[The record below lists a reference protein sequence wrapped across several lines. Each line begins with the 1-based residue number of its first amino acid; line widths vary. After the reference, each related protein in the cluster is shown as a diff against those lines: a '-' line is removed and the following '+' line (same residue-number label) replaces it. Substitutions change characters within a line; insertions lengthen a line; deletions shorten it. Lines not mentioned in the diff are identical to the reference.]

1 MKLTIP
7 LYAAPLLAAFA
18 YSPVSLAQFPACQS
32 ASSDSD
38 NDGWGWENNRTC
50 LVNNSAAST
59 ATTQNLST
67 QSVTTTNSGFPVCTS
82 SAADEDGDGW
92 GYEFNRSCRVTVAT
106 QTAAPATSVTTTP
119 ATSSQDIQNGLYLG
133 RFPVCSDSSSDLD
146 NDGWGYE
153 NFQSCYVVA
162 TTPADTPIVQPAGG
176 TSGSPPV
183 AAATAAP
190 ELNPNII
197 NGLYEGRFQIC
208 TSASSD
214 IDNDGWGYEFRQSCR
229 VVEGYV
235 DPNAAPSTPPA
246 GNSPA
251 SSVGQIY
258 SQNFADANLGLYQG
272 DQLNADWE
280 TPIWHLGF
288 DQGRVRIVDAG
299 GRNGKA
305 MEVTYPAGRY
315 GAIGASAFLSDI
327 QFAMGLPDTYEEL
340 YVAYDIRFA
349 NDFDFVRGGKL
360 PGLCGASN
368 NAAPSTGCNTGGGF
382 PTGYDGWSARG
393 MWRENGELESYIYH
407 ASQRNFFADDEFWNV
422 RALRGVWHRVE
433 HRIVL
438 NTPGQRNGI
447 IEAWFDGQRVLSL
460 DNLEYRKDRSIG
472 INLFYFSTFFGGND
486 PSWAPSS
493 DQTMNF
499 DNFVISTDKID

>member
-1 MKLTIP
+1 VT
-7 LYAAPLLAAFA
+7 
-18 YSPVSLAQFPACQS
+18 V
-32 ASSDSD
+32 
-38 NDGWGWENNRTC
+38 
-50 LVNNSAAST
+50 
-59 ATTQNLST
+59 TQNPST
-67 QSVTTTNSGFPVCTS
+67 QSVTTNSGFPVCTT

-92 GYEFNRSCRVTVAT
+92 GYENNRSCRVTVAT
-106 QTAAPATSVTTTP
+106 QAATPSTPVTTTP
-119 ATSSQDIQNGLYLG
+119 ATPTQPTADIQNGLYLG

-153 NFQSCYVVA
+153 NFQSCYVGV
-162 TTPADTPIVQPAGG
+162 TTPAANDTPIVQPAGG

-208 TSASSD
+208 
-214 IDNDGWGYEFRQSCR
+214 R

-235 DPNAAPSTPPA
+235 DPNATPTTPPA

-251 SSVGQIY
+251 SSVGRIY

-327 QFAMGLPDTYEEL
+327 QFAMG
-340 YVAYDIRFA
+340 F
-349 NDFDFVRGGKL
+349 
-360 PGLCGASN
+360 
-368 NAAPSTGCNTGGGF
+368 
-382 PTGYDGWSARG
+382 GY
-393 MWRENGELESYIYH
+393 L
-407 ASQRNFFADDEFWNV
+407 
-422 RALRGVWHRVE
+422 
-433 HRIVL
+433 
-438 NTPGQRNGI
+438 
-447 IEAWFDGQRVLSL
+447 
-460 DNLEYRKDRSIG
+460 
-472 INLFYFSTFFGGND
+472 
-486 PSWAPSS
+486 
-493 DQTMNF
+493 
-499 DNFVISTDKID
+499 